1 MSWISIMFIITLI
14 VNVFILYL
22 LHNSHERNNKEPI
35 KFPLFVYLLGVIVL
49 LIPILNAAVTIVVI
63 CGIIAAYEEGN
74 IKFNKDF
81 WLAKRY

>member
-14 VNVFILYL
+14 INVFILYL

-35 KFPLFVYLLGVIVL
+35 KFPLFAYLLGIIVL
-49 LIPILNAAVTIVVI
+49 FVPILNAAATIVVI

-74 IKFNKDF
+74 IKLNEDF
-81 WLAKRY
+81 WLAKKY